1 MRLLGL
7 LSPLAV
13 RLLQVRELAR
23 EDPELPAHQVIEP
36 LTLALLAERS
46 GHVAA
51 SMTLGSFWR
60 EVARPGG
67 YLARSHDG
75 PPGWRT
81 IWKGWLELQTLLEGV
96 HLAFHL
102 RL

>member
-13 RLLQVRELAR
+13 RLLQVRAWAR
-23 EDPELPAHQVIEP
+23 EDPERPASEVIEP
-36 LTLALLAERS
+36 LMLAVLAKRTGQS
-46 GHVAA
+46 PLT
-51 SMTLGSFWR
+51 MTVGTFWM
-60 EVARPGG
+60 EVARLGG

-75 PPGWRT
+75 PAGWRT
-81 IWKGWLELQTLLEGV
+81 IWKGWLSLQTLLEGV

>member
-1 MRLLGL
+1 M
-7 LSPLAV
+7 
-13 RLLQVRELAR
+13 QIREYAR
-23 EDPELPAHQVIEP
+23 SDPERPAHEVIEP
-36 LTLALLAERS
+36 LMLTIMATRS
-46 GHVAA
+46 GQAPA
-51 SMTLGSFWR
+51 TMTIGSFWT
-60 EVARPGG
+60 EVARLGG

-81 IWKGWLELQTLLEGV
+81 IWKGWLSWQTLLEGV